1 MITGII
7 TSTEALI
14 EQTTID
20 DILKPQEKM
29 ITDTD
34 VIQLNVG
41 GQLIMTSRSTLTRM
55 TKSTL
60 AIMFNGRWEDKLNRD
75 QQRNIFLDFNP
86 ILFQHLLEQLRLIEN
101 PEEIIFY
108 PPSLS
113 SLVIPFEK
121 MLRKL
126 GINQLQK
133 FKNVLELNVGG
144 EILTT
149 RPKIFTRILNSTTD
163 LFIDSDPKIFRQWVN
178 QLREEH
184 KIDTEPVTTE
194 ENEPFNT
201 TFSSTID
208 YNDGICANAT
218 WNTNGITVAGGNGQ
232 GSRLNQLDHPMGL
245 FIDENF
251 SIYIAD
257 TYNHRIIK
265 WLSGAS
271 NGEILVNYND
281 SKNYVS
287 SVVVNK
293 NGTIYFCD
301 RFNNRIERWSYYTK
315 ETILSNI
322 SCWGL
327 ALDKE
332 ESLYI
337 SGHEDHRIIKLPNK
351 EIVAGGNGEGNNYNQ
366 LSNPYQI
373 FIDDNQTI
381 YIADYF
387 NHRILKWFKN
397 SQEGIVVAGG
407 NGYGEHLNQLKLP
420 HSVIVDQMETM
431 YIVDFGNDRI
441 LRWFKHSKSGIV
453 IIGHDGSGNRT
464 NQLSDPYDI
473 AFDIQG
479 NLYVADTSNHRIQM
493 FRIDKSSCL
502 TSKLFKF

>member
-1 MITGII
+1 M
-7 TSTEALI
+7 S
-14 EQTTID
+14 
-20 DILKPQEKM
+20 
-29 ITDTD
+29 
-34 VIQLNVG
+34 
-41 GQLIMTSRSTLTRM
+41 
-55 TKSTL
+55 KSTL
-60 AIMFNGRWEDKLNRD
+60 AIMFNGQWEDKLNRD
-75 QQRNIFLDFNP
+75 QQGNIFFDFNP

-101 PEEIIFY
+101 EELITFY
-108 PPSLS
+108 PPSSS

-144 EILTT
+144 EMLTT
-149 RPKIFTRILNSTTD
+149 RQKIITQISNLTRD
-163 LFIDSDPKIFRQWVN
+163 LFIDSDPKVVRQLIN
-178 QLREEH
+178 QLREEQ
-184 KIDTEPVTTE
+184 KIDIEPITTE
-194 ENEPFNT
+194 ETESFNT
-201 TFSSTID
+201 TFSSTTTTTIID
-208 YNDGICANAT
+208 DNDGICANAI
-218 WNTNGITVAGGNGQ
+218 WDSNGITVAGGNGQ
-232 GSRLNQLDHPMGL
+232 GSALNQLNHPMGL
-245 FIDENF
+245 FIDDNS

-265 WLSGAS
+265 WVSGSS
-271 NGEILVNYND
+271 NGEIIVHYND

-301 RFNNRIERWSYYTK
+301 RFNNRIEQQWFNHR

-327 ALDKE
+327 AFDKE
-332 ESLYI
+332 GSLYV
-337 SGHEDHRIIKLPNK
+337 SGHDDHRIIKLPDK
-351 EIVAGGNGEGNNYNQ
+351 ETVAGGNGEGNDDDQ

-373 FIDDNQTI
+373 FVDNNQTI

-387 NHRILKWFKN
+387 NHRIMKWFN
-397 SQEGIVVAGG
+397 NLQEGLVVAGG
-407 NGYGEHLNQLKLP
+407 NGYGEGLDQLKLP
-420 HSVIVDQMETM
+420 HSIVVDQMGTM

-453 IIGHDGSGNRT
+453 IIGNEGSGNRT

-473 AFDIQG
+473 AFDRQG

-493 FRIDKSSCL
+493 FRIDKSACL
-502 TSKLFKF
+502 TSKLFDGINFFLIYLLFFYLALNSNEQ